1 MYIIR
6 KDLTKQGWS
15 EIVKIVMKCD
25 VILGATGPA
34 LTLAV
39 FLPPYS
45 GLVEIFPE
53 NYRSN
58 YFNNLAISSHLF
70 YLAHYNFTDK
80 PISFSNCSYSIQ
92 DEEIW
97 LKEPSCREVLSKTEV
112 YVPPI
117 TLWMILTDIANSVNH
132 NKYHVYRY
140 VVCCN
145 NQNNH

>member
-6 KDLTKQGWS
+6 KDLTKQGWN

-58 YFNNLAISSHLF
+58 YFNNMAISSHLF
-70 YLAHYNFTDK
+70 YLAHYNS
-80 PISFSNCSYSIQ
+80 SF
-92 DEEIW
+92 
-97 LKEPSCREVLSKTEV
+97 L
-112 YVPPI
+112 
-117 TLWMILTDIANSVNH
+117 
-132 NKYHVYRY
+132 
-140 VVCCN
+140 N
-145 NQNNH
+145 N